1 MLTNY
6 LKQTIRNLKSNKG
19 YFIINLLGLITG
31 ITSFILIVFW
41 IKAETS
47 YDKFHKNADNIYRV
61 DYLLYEEGILE
72 QHSASGSGAIGKE
85 IKNSYPEVENYT
97 RFTRTESLVKYGD
110 KTFKEKNILYAQSSF
125 FDLFTFTLLMGKAD
139 TSLLAVNHAV
149 ITEETAR
156 KYFGDENPIGKMIT
170 IDGASEFEVAGVCKS
185 VPGNSHFKFDILLS
199 YENLIKASRSWDNSW
214 VSERVYSYILL
225 TPGADAKT
233 LEAKIPQLPEKF
245 IGKFMKEAFFLLEFR
260 LVKLTDIHLHSSI
273 SNELDVN
280 GSLRS
285 VVALG
290 IVAVLVLLIAFINY
304 INLAT
309 SRSIERAHEVGIRKV
324 SGAFQK
330 DLVIQF
336 LTESALLNFLAL
348 AISFTGVVLLLPFF
362 SQAMRSPLHMN
373 YLVVIVLFLVLLVS
387 GTLLTGMLPAVYI
400 SHFSPSLVLKGK
412 NPSGSVWLTRLKNSL
427 VVLQFTIS
435 VVLIT
440 GTITIFRQIAF
451 MRNHDLGF
459 DMKGLIVIDGPRII
473 RAKSFESYMTNM
485 ESFKNEI
492 LTLPAVNNV
501 CASSGTPG
509 TEIKNSRVY
518 GIPVEGR
525 NTEKRIDAYYVD
537 DQFFKTYGLN
547 ILAGEN
553 FSKSFQEDSKNI
565 IINEAA
571 LTYFGFKDAES
582 TVGKLLRSGQQDVT
596 IKGIINDFNQRS
608 LKELP
613 APIAF
618 FNQPANVF
626 YTVKAGSSGMNQ
638 LIPGMEEIWVSHYPD
653 NPFNFFFLED
663 YYNRQYDADRR
674 FSRLFLT
681 CSILAIFIACLG
693 LSGLSSY
700 SITRRTKE
708 IGIRRTNGA
717 GIGQVLFLLNKDF
730 VKWVLIAI
738 VIAVPVAVFV
748 MNRWLENYA
757 YRITLSWWIF
767 VASGAIAVFIALV
780 TVSWQSWNAAKQ
792 NPVDTL
798 RYE

>member
-1 MLTNY
+1 MLSIY
-6 LKQTIRNLKSNKG
+6 LKQTVRNLKSNKG

-31 ITSFILIVFW
+31 ITTFILIVFW
-41 IKAETS
+41 IIAETS
-47 YDKFHKNADNIYRV
+47 YDKFHSNADNIYRV

-72 QHSASGSGAIGKE
+72 QHSASGSGAVGKE
-85 IKNSYPEVENYT
+85 IKNAFPEVENYT
-97 RFTRTESLVKYGD
+97 RFTRTESLVKYGE
-110 KTFKEKNILYAQSSF
+110 KTFRERNTLYAQSSY
-125 FDLFTFTLLMGKAD
+125 FDLFSFPLLMGKAD
-139 TSLLAVNHAV
+139 SNLLAVNHAV

-156 KYFGDENPIGKMIT
+156 KYFGDENPMGKVII

-199 YENLIKASRSWDNSW
+199 YENLIRTSRSYDNSW

-225 TPGADAKT
+225 TPGADPKA
-233 LEAKIPQLPEKF
+233 LEAKLPQLPEKF
-245 IGKFMKEAFFLLEFR
+245 IGKFMQEAFFLLEFR
-260 LVKLTDIHLHSSI
+260 LVKLTDIHLRSSI

-280 GSLRS
+280 GSIRS
-285 VVALG
+285 IVALG

-309 SRSIERAHEVGIRKV
+309 SRSIERAHEVGIRKI

-348 AISFTGVVLLLPFF
+348 AVSLTGVVLLLPLF

-373 YLVVIVLFLVLLVS
+373 FMVVMILFLVLLVS
-387 GTLLTGMLPAVYI
+387 GTFLTGMLPAVYI
-400 SHFSPSLVLKGK
+400 SHFSPGLVLKGK
-412 NPSGSVWLTRLKNSL
+412 NPSGSVWLTSLKNSM
-427 VVLQFTIS
+427 VVIQFTIS

-459 DMKGLIVIDGPRII
+459 DMDGLMVIDGPRII
-473 RAKSFESYMTNM
+473 MAKTAESRLTNM

-492 LTLPAVNNV
+492 LALSAVNNV
-501 CASSGTPG
+501 CASSSIPG

-518 GIPVEGR
+518 GVPVEGR
-525 NTEKRIDAYYVD
+525 NTEKRIDVYYVD

-547 ILAGEN
+547 LVAGEN
-553 FSKSFQEDSKNI
+553 FARSYQEDSRNI

-571 LTYFGFKDAES
+571 LTYFGFKDAVS

-626 YTVKAGSSGMNQ
+626 YTVKGSSSGIDQ
-638 LIPGMEEIWVSHYPD
+638 LIPRIEEIWVSHYPD
-653 NPFNFFFLED
+653 NPFNYFFLED
-663 YYNRQYDADRR
+663 YYNEQYDADRR
-674 FSRLFLT
+674 FSNLFLA

-700 SITRRTKE
+700 SITRRTRE
-708 IGIRRTNGA
+708 IGIRITNGA

-748 MNRWLENYA
+748 MGRWLENYA
-757 YRITLSWWIF
+757 YKITLSWWIF
-767 VASGAIAVFIALV
+767 VASGAIAIFTALL

-792 NPVDTL
+792 NPADTL